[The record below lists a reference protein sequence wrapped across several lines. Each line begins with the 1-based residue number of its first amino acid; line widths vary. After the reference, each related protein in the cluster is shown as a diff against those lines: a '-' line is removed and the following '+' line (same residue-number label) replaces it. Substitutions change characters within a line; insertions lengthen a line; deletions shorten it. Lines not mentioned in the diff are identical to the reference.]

1 MKVIITIQEELYEQP
16 ISTVIERHRG
26 HCRVLDIITIVDK
39 YHILCDFDIP
49 DENTASRKWLS
60 PFYNN
65 YIMKWQTI
73 HKETIWHYTVDI
85 DEWIKLKQ
93 SL

>member
-1 MKVIITIQEELYEQP
+1 MKVIITIQEDLYEHP
-16 ISTVIERHRG
+16 ISTVIERHHG
-26 HCRVLDIITIVDK
+26 HCRVLDMINILDK

-49 DENTASRKWLS
+49 DENTPSHKWLS

-65 YIMKWQTI
+65 IMKWRTL
-73 HKETIWHYTVDI
+73 HKETIWYYTIDI
-85 DEWIKLKQ
+85 DKWIKLKQ